1 MKSLIRSFVFNIF
14 ALQLA
19 ASFIPGVSYRGGLR
33 TLGLAAIALAAFNLL
48 VKPII
53 NLLFLPLNL
62 LTLGMFR
69 WVVNVI
75 ILYLLTITVPQF
87 KIYGFD
93 FPGFSYQNL
102 SLSSAFI
109 NSFWTTVLT
118 SFFLSFVLSFLDWL
132 K

>member
-19 ASFIPGVSYRGGLR
+19 ASFIPGVSYNGGLKTISLAGL
-33 TLGLAAIALAAFNLL
+33 TLALFNLL
-48 VKPII
+48 IRPII
-53 NLLFLPLNL
+53 NLFLLPINL

-75 ILYLLTITVPQF
+75 ILYLLTLIIPNFMIHGF
-87 KIYGFD
+87 KLA
-93 FPGFSYQNL
+93 GFSFASFVIAPVFVN
-102 SLSSAFI
+102 AFWNTI
-109 NSFWTTVLT
+109 LT
-118 SFFLSFVLSFLDWL
+118 SFFLSFVLGFLYWL

>member
-19 ASFIPGVSYRGGLR
+19 TVLIPGVSCKGGLR
-33 TLGLAAIALAAFNLL
+33 TLCLAAIVLAVFNFL

-53 NLLFLPLNL
+53 NLLFLPINL

-75 ILYLLTITVPQF
+75 ILYLLTVTVPQF
-87 KIYGFD
+87 KIYGFT

-102 SLSSAFI
+102 SLAPVFI

-118 SFFLSFVLSFLDWL
+118 SFFLSFTLSFLYWL

>member
-33 TLGLAAIALAAFNLL
+33 TLGLAAIVLAAFNLL

-102 SLSSAFI
+102 SLSSVFI

>member
-19 ASFIPGVSYRGGLR
+19 VSFIPGVSYRGGLR

-93 FPGFSYQNL
+93 FPGFSYQNF
-102 SLSSAFI
+102 SLSSVFI

>member
-19 ASFIPGVSYRGGLR
+19 AEIIPGVSYSGGLR
-33 TLGLAAIALAAFNLL
+33 TLGLATISLAVFNLFI
-48 VKPII
+48 KPII
-53 NLLFLPLNL
+53 NLLLLPINL

-75 ILYLLTITVPQF
+75 ILYLLTITVSNF
-87 KIYGFD
+87 RIHAFD
-93 FPGFSYQNL
+93 FPGFTYSLL
-102 SLSSAFI
+102 SLPSVFI

-118 SFFLSFVLSFLDWL
+118 SFFLSFVLGFLDWL

>member
-1 MKSLIRSFVFNIF
+1 MKSLARSFVFNVF

-19 ASFIPGVSYRGGLR
+19 VSLIPGVSYEGGLK
-33 TLGLAAIALAAFNLL
+33 TLVLAAVVLAIFNLL

-53 NLLFLPLNL
+53 NLLFLPINL

-75 ILYLLTITVPQF
+75 ILYLLTIVVSQF
-87 KIYGFD
+87 KIEGFD
-93 FPGFSYQNL
+93 FPGLFLYQL
-102 SLSSAFI
+102 SLPSVFI
-109 NSFWTTVLT
+109 NTFWTTVLT
-118 SFFLSFVLSFLDWL
+118 SFFLSFVLGFLDWI